1 MKKKLYFNVLL
12 LNLLLFSCSNSSVV
26 PSSYS
31 KYFDKNNIDTFEV
44 LFKNQSKEIIYVRYI
59 NRPFPLL
66 SSVCI
71 NGVKLA
77 YDQNGAIYVLNNNE
91 MKFIVNSYL
100 DIEVTMEELLATKNN
115 LDSLN
120 IKSTES
126 FYYHNIVLE
135 EKSQVEF
142 DESIINET
150 SFNNTFEITIDKNF
164 VDHIFTI
171 NDFSSS
177 YINSLNYLENDGN
190 NKKLLLQSSLDK
202 SLSKLVY
209 NYLMSLDFVKSCSAK

>member
-1 MKKKLYFNVLL
+1 MKKKLSFNVLL

-31 KYFDKNNIDTFEV
+31 KYFDINNIDTFEV
-44 LFKNQSKEIIYVRYI
+44 LFKNEGKEIIYVRYI

-77 YDQNGAIYVLNNNE
+77 YIQNGAIYVLNNNE

-100 DIEVTMEELLATKNN
+100 DIEVTMEELLGAKVK

-120 IKSTES
+120 LKTTES
-126 FYYHNIVLE
+126 FSYYDIVLE

-142 DESIINET
+142 DESIINEPT
-150 SFNNTFEITIDKNF
+150 FTNTFDVTIDKNF
-164 VDHIFTI
+164 VNHIFTI

-177 YINSLNYLENDGN
+177 YVSSLKYLENEGN

-209 NYLMSLDFVKSCSAK
+209 NYLLSLDFVKSCSVK